1 MVVELL
7 ILHLLQENLVVLQVL
22 LLGSVG
28 LGCCMEVL
36 HVEEVHQA
44 WGIHTAHTVG
54 MVLGL
59 HLVILLVLLHCEETL
74 DQPLVGHLGMHLLV
88 HTDLSKK
95 VQSNV
100 QTQGMVVGGTDC
112 RVPGVG
118 EWMLL
123 EVLGMMEMILKVD

>member
-1 MVVELL
+1 M
-7 ILHLLQENLVVLQVL
+7 LQVL

-44 WGIHTAHTVG
+44 WGIHTDHTVG
-54 MVLGL
+54 MMLGV
-59 HLVILLVLLHCEETL
+59 HLVILLVLMRCEETL
-74 DQPLVGHLGMHLLV
+74 DQSLVVHLGMHLLV

-100 QTQGMVVGGTDC
+100 QTQSMEVGGTDC

-123 EVLGMMEMILKVD
+123 EVLGMMEMILEVD